1 MENRSRVP
9 VAFGVFIGLLLPFLY
24 LVQLVVQRTPDR
36 QQWLGGDLEVILEE
50 QAPMT
55 LSIVLAAQPT
65 PKDHTNT
72 GDPMKLNGAAR
83 LRQAVY
89 PWEAVP
95 FEAGLS
101 LAMDREFFEG
111 TGGGKGWAASYTE
124 RLVSRED
131 GMGLPPIPCDGD
143 IQLQRQARM
152 DEDLAQ
158 LQSWTRMEL
167 NLNLACTSAG
177 PDLLWNSGDEQR
189 WAIRGPLILRNRP
202 L

>member
-1 MENRSRVP
+1 M
-9 VAFGVFIGLLLPFLY
+9 AFGVFIGLLLPSLY

-55 LSIVLAAQPT
+55 LSIALAPDTAQDGPLQL
-65 PKDHTNT
+65 T
-72 GDPMKLNGAAR
+72 GTAH

-89 PWEAVP
+89 PWETVP
-95 FEAGLS
+95 FEARLALS
-101 LAMDREFFEG
+101 MDPGFFEG
-111 TGGGKGWAASYTE
+111 ASERGWTASYTE

-131 GMGLPPIPCDGD
+131 GLGLPPIPCEGN
-143 IQLQRQARM
+143 IQLVRQGRM
-152 DEDLAQ
+152 EEDLAE

-167 NLNLACTSAG
+167 DLNLACTSAG

-189 WAIRGPLILRNRP
+189 WAIRGPLTLRNRP
-202 L
+202 I

>member
-1 MENRSRVP
+1 MEKRSRVP

-36 QQWLGGDLEVILEE
+36 QQWLSGDLEVILED

-55 LSIVLAAQPT
+55 LSIALAT
-65 PKDHTNT
+65 HTALEAET
-72 GDPMKLNGAAR
+72 AGDGPLQLAGSAR

-89 PWEAVP
+89 PWESVP
-95 FEAGLS
+95 FEARLA
-101 LAMDREFFEG
+101 LAMDPTFFEG
-111 TGGGKGWAASYTE
+111 GQGGGWTASYTE

-131 GMGLPPIPCDGD
+131 GLGLPPIPCEGD
-143 IQLQRQARM
+143 IQLVRQGRIE
-152 DEDLAQ
+152 EDLAQ

-177 PDLLWNSGDEQR
+177 PDLLWNSGDEQS

-202 L
+202 I